1 METLQLSPTRTNRS
15 DKETGLA
22 IRNTYDSNSGL
33 KYIEGIRDFEDLKI
47 VEGVSKG
54 TGNIFLTSLMVFD
67 KNSTLIYDAKIERQ
81 TSYSRELARS
91 IVLKGLLKMLRDATK
106 KANRPFDSSKAYEL
120 LDKKLKLAYFETSYG
135 AVLRWYEQICQGLT

>member
-1 METLQLSPTRTNRS
+1 MGTLQLSQQEFNRS

-22 IRNTYDSNSGL
+22 VKNTFDSSSGL
-33 KYIEGIRDFEDLKI
+33 KYLEGVRDFEDLKI

-54 TGNIFLTSLMVFD
+54 TANIILTSLMVFD

-91 IVLKGLLKMLRDATK
+91 IVLKGLLEMLRNATK
-106 KANRPFDSSKAYEL
+106 KVNRPFDSSKVYEL
-120 LDKKLKLAYFETSYG
+120 LDEKLKLAYFETSYG
-135 AVLRWYEQICQGLT
+135 AVLRWYEQICQG